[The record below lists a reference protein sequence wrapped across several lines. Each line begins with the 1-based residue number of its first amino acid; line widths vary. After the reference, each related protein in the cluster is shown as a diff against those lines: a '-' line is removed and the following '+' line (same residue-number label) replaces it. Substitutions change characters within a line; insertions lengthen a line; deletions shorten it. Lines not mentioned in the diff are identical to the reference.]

1 MIRGFRGWQ
10 ADLIYAHHLHRTV
23 HVAARTLHYTSS
35 PMSTASTVVIAPP
48 DLLPR
53 LVDRL
58 RSQQPEG
65 ELIACADTDIP
76 AAIDRVVAARSH

>member
-1 MIRGFRGWQ
+1 
-10 ADLIYAHHLHRTV
+10 
-23 HVAARTLHYTSS
+23 
-35 PMSTASTVVIAPP
+35 MSTASTVVIAPP

-76 AAIDRVVAARSH
+76 AAIDRAVAARPDRVSLERLFAATGKSSERPVKPADDPMPATTP